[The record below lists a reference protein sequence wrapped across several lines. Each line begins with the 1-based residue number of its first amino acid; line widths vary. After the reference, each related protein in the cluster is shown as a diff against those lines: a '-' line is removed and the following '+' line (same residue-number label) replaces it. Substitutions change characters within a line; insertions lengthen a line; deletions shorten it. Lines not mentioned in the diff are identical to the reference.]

1 MGYFDSRDD
10 PKSRPAEPAV
20 IDNPARC
27 VACRSTS
34 IATTA
39 KNPNEH
45 SYWRCQNCGEVRNS
59 ARRNSNSR
67 RNVPGSWR

>member
-10 PKSRPAEPAV
+10 PKLRPAEPSV
-20 IDNPARC
+20 IENPARC

-45 SYWRCQNCGEVRNS
+45 SYWRCQDCGE
-59 ARRNSNSR
+59 A
-67 RNVPGSWR
+67 